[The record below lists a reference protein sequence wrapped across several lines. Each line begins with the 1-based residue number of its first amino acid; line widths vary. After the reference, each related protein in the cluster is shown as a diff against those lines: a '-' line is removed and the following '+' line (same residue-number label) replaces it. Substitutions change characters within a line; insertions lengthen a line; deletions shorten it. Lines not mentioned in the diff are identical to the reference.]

1 MPYIPGTHD
10 EIKLVSH
17 NGRDVRIDFAQ
28 YTMSPAEAQSFAYEL
43 NTAVTL
49 ARRLPDIHALRHVNL
64 MASCALCRFEAGAQT
79 DRLTNDEEEED
90 DPSDFNIE
98 GQPEFNGSFR

>member
-1 MPYIPGTHD
+1 MPTIPGTLD

-17 NGRDVRIDFAQ
+17 DGRDVRIDFAQ

-43 NTAVTL
+43 TSAVAL
-49 ARRLPDIHALRHVNL
+49 ARRLPDIHERHVNL

-79 DRLTNDEEEED
+79 DRLTHDDDDEEAE
-90 DPSDFNIE
+90 
-98 GQPEFNGSFR
+98 